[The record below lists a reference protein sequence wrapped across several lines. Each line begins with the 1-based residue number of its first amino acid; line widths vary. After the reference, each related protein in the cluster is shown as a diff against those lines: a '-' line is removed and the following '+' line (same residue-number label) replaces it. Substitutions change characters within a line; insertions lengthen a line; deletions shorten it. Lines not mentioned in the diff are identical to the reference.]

1 MEYIFHKVFL
11 SSEFLW
17 FDCVEKVP
25 CKVIGKARKQ
35 SGFRIKTQTVPII
48 RRRVAI

>member
-1 MEYIFHKVFL
+1 MITKCYLKMEYIFHKDFYQVSL
-11 SSEFLW
+11 LW

-35 SGFRIKTQTVPII
+35 SDFRIK
-48 RRRVAI
+48 A